1 MEAHAMSDETD
12 PPQALL
18 DTANDCHDDDPPRA
32 AGLLR
37 RIDPAAL
44 PADRLPVLAFL
55 LNHVLGEKFGAWDEA
70 HARFGPVLR
79 AAGAQPLPV
88 LWRQAAAAAGLAGD
102 AAAAAD
108 AITALAQAT
117 GASAEQA
124 GDVVAL
130 TQAMFRVP
138 GLPAASAAQAAAAA
152 IAALAA
158 PRWQAQAT
166 PLDEAAGACTNN
178 IASSLIERPPTDLAD
193 PALRAVTED
202 VAQCAERLWLRAG
215 TWVNH
220 ERAAYLRALVA
231 NGLGDPGAAREHALR
246 ALALIDANDTEHAED
261 VDRAFLLL
269 EQSRAARALGRADE
283 AQATLAHADALAAK
297 FGDAGLDAWYADR
310 RAVSVP
316 HGRSEGTD
324 CPLGGRERSE
334 LGGSRSVGEGSA

>member
-1 MEAHAMSDETD
+1 MTD
-12 PPQALL
+12 DTDSPQTLL

-55 LNHVLGEKFGAWDEA
+55 LNHVLGEKFGAWEEA
-70 HARFGPVLR
+70 HTRFGPLLR
-79 AAGAQPLPV
+79 AAGEQPLPV

-102 AAAAAD
+102 IAAAAE
-108 AITALAQAT
+108 AIAALAQAT
-117 GASAEQA
+117 GAGAEQA

-138 GLPAASAAQAAAAA
+138 ALAAPEAARVAAAAVA
-152 IAALAA
+152 SLAA

-166 PLDEAAGACTNN
+166 PLDVAAGACTNN
-178 IASSLIERPPTDLAD
+178 IASSMIERPATDLAD
-193 PALRAVTED
+193 PALRSVTED

-246 ALALIDANDTEHAED
+246 GLALIDANDSEHAED

-269 EQSRAARALGRADE
+269 EQSRAARGLHRADE
-283 AQATLAHADALAAK
+283 ARATLVQADALAAK
-297 FGDAGLDAWYADR
+297 FGDAGLDAWYASR
-310 RAVSVP
+310 RAVSV
-316 HGRSEGTD
+316 
-324 CPLGGRERSE
+324 GGA
-334 LGGSRSVGEGSA
+334 GA

>member
-1 MEAHAMSDETD
+1 MEAHAMTD
-12 PPQALL
+12 DDHTPLALL
-18 DTANDCHDDDPPRA
+18 DAADACHDDDPPRA
-32 AGLLR
+32 ADLLR

-44 PADRLPVLAFL
+44 PADRLPGLAFL
-55 LNHVLGEKFGAWDEA
+55 LNHVLGEKFGAWAEA

-79 AAGAQPLPV
+79 AASDQPLPV

-102 AAAAAD
+102 ASAAAEAV
-108 AITALAQAT
+108 AAMARAT

-138 GLPAASAAQAAAAA
+138 GLPVAEAAKAAATA

-166 PLDEAAGACTNN
+166 PLDAAAGACTNN
-178 IASSLIERPPTDLAD
+178 IASGLIERPLADLAD
-193 PALRAVTED
+193 PSLRSATED
-202 VAQCAERLWLRAG
+202 VARCAERLWLRAG

-246 ALALIDANDTEHAED
+246 GLVLIDANDGEHAED

-283 AQATLAHADALAAK
+283 AQATLAEADALAAK
-297 FGDAGLDAWYADR
+297 FGDAGLDAWYGSR
-310 RAVSVP
+310 RGVSVP

-324 CPLGGRERSE
+324 GPPGGLRTK
-334 LGGSRSVGEGSA
+334 